1 MPQHEYVLFRC
12 QCNSNGMFGCVG
24 AYTGV
29 YAATYESPHQAIM
42 RTCISDIFPFGNSQ
56 CARSVNWYLNV
67 THTVYLVFNTIV
79 LYIWMRCL
87 WHTQNH
93 PTNWSFT
100 WNDAFYSVGTTAKRA
115 KYLAAGKR
123 RLFCFI

>member
-42 RTCISDIFPFGNSQ
+42 RTCISDIFSVRKFSVCTFRQLVFERNSHCLPCLQ
-56 CARSVNWYLNV
+56 HYSPVYLNAMFV
-67 THTVYLVFNTIV
+67 AHTEPSNELVF
-79 LYIWMRCL
+79 
-87 WHTQNH
+87 
-93 PTNWSFT
+93 
-100 WNDAFYSVGTTAKRA
+100 
-115 KYLAAGKR
+115 YLK
-123 RLFCFI
+123 

>member
-67 THTVYLVFNTIV
+67 THTVYRLVYLNAMFVAHTEPSNELVF
-79 LYIWMRCL
+79 
-87 WHTQNH
+87 
-93 PTNWSFT
+93 
-100 WNDAFYSVGTTAKRA
+100 
-115 KYLAAGKR
+115 YLK
-123 RLFCFI
+123 